1 MEEGAPV
8 LNCYDTKPRYQR
20 RRCGVGLCYDIRSNS
35 MEGRGFILVTWMG
48 GVSMGWG
55 ACENARTY
63 GLLLL
68 HLIP

>member
-1 MEEGAPV
+1 MGCV
-8 LNCYDTKPRYQR
+8 TIF
-20 RRCGVGLCYDIRSNS
+20 GVIAWKAG
-35 MEGRGFILVTWMG
+35 GFILVTWMG

-55 ACENARTY
+55 ACENARAY

>member
-35 MEGRGFILVTWMG
+35 MEGRGVYTSDLDG
-48 GVSMGWG
+48 
-55 ACENARTY
+55 RR
-63 GLLLL
+63 
-68 HLIP
+68 